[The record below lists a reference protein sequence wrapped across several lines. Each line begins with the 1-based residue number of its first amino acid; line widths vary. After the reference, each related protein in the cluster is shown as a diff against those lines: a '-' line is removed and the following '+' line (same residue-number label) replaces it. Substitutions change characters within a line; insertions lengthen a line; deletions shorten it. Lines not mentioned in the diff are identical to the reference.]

1 MLRRNLCQIGM
12 AFLLGVGWKIYD
24 SLYWCPA
31 FAVYVLWL
39 LLGLRPYLPVNMRK
53 RRMLFWCM
61 AFLLGS
67 IWGMRAVERQKN
79 IQDFLADAKE
89 IEFQGEIYKKEKKAD
104 QPIYYLRDVI
114 LRDQKEQMT
123 CSSVILYPGSDDEIM
138 GSIYIGKAR
147 IQAFRQARND
157 GNFDELSYYESS
169 GIAAKLEETAKI
181 KSIVPRFCLRQVLY
195 DLRGN
200 MARSYENWLPGEESG
215 VMKTLAL
222 GERDGQM
229 LGINIHILEAMDIA
243 GGACDGIYDASRGY
257 VMRGGREMENHFECL
272 WDLFRSIPSIETP
285 GVSVLDEYYW
295 LNKKDPNYS
304 LCRAT
309 VNRGQDAHTDGK
321 FNLSQKGCMEIMKLF
336 MTKDE
341 DLYDKTIEDVFDDE
355 VFDSTFWLY
364 WRTMFAF
371 ENWHSALEMKLYF
384 QRFIHHIAGLPDFSA
399 LKFTKYNQYES
410 LILPMKKYLEDAG
423 VEFRFNTEV
432 TNVIFEHKDGKKI
445 ATAIECKEKGV
456 EKGIVL
462 TENDLVFVTNGS
474 CTEGTIYGDQNHAPN
489 GDAEVRTS
497 GCWSLWKNIAKQ
509 DPSFGHP
516 EKFCS
521 DVAKTNWESAT
532 VTTLDDK
539 IIPYI
544 TKICKRDPKSGKV
557 VTGGIVSCQDSKWLL
572 SWTINRQGQFK
583 DQDKDKVCVW
593 VYGLFTDVP
602 GDYVKKPMKEC
613 TGKEITEEWLYHL
626 GVPVEEIEDLAENSA
641 VCVPTMMPYI
651 TAFFMP
657 RTKGDRPDVIPDG
670 CVNFAFLGQ
679 FADTPRDT
687 VFTTEYSV
695 RTAMEAVYGLL
706 GVDRGVPEVWGSVYD
721 VRELLDSS
729 VKLMDGKSPLEI
741 QLPGPLNALKK
752 PLLKL
757 VKGNVIE
764 KLLRDHDILKDNM

>member
-1 MLRRNLCQIGM
+1 MYYSSGN
-12 AFLLGVGWKIYD
+12 YE
-24 SLYWCPA
+24 A
-31 FAVYVLWL
+31 FAHPKKPEGVDHKSAYIVGA
-39 LLGLRPYLPVNMRK
+39 GLASLTAACYLV
-53 RRMLFWCM
+53 
-61 AFLLGS
+61 
-67 IWGMRAVERQKN
+67 
-79 IQDFLADAKE
+79 
-89 IEFQGEIYKKEKKAD
+89 
-104 QPIYYLRDVI
+104 
-114 LRDQKEQMT
+114 
-123 CSSVILYPGSDDEIM
+123 
-138 GSIYIGKAR
+138 
-147 IQAFRQARND
+147 
-157 GNFDELSYYESS
+157 
-169 GIAAKLEETAKI
+169 
-181 KSIVPRFCLRQVLY
+181 
-195 DLRGN
+195 
-200 MARSYENWLPGEESG
+200 
-215 VMKTLAL
+215 
-222 GERDGQM
+222 RDGQM
-229 LGINIHILEAMDIA
+229 KGEHIHVLEKGNLP
-243 GGACDGIYDASRGY
+243 GGACDGYKFENLGY
-257 VMRGGREMENHFECL
+257 VMRGGREMDNHFEVM
-272 WDLFRSIPSIETP
+272 WDMLHSIPSLETE
-285 GVSVLDEYYW
+285 GASVLDEYYW
-295 LNKKDPNYS
+295 LNKEDPNYS

-309 VNRGQDAHTDGK
+309 VNRGKDAHTDGK

-384 QRFIHHIAGLPDFSA
+384 QRFIHHISGLPDFSA

-410 LILPMKKYLEDAG
+410 LILPMVKYLEAAG
-423 VEFRFNTEV
+423 VTFQYNTEV
-432 TNVIFEHKDGKKI
+432 TNVIFDMRDGKKI
-445 ATAIECKEKGV
+445 AKTIECRVNGT
-456 EKGIVL
+456 EKGIPL

-509 DPSFGHP
+509 DPAFGHP

-521 DVAKTNWESAT
+521 DITKTNWESAT

-539 IIPYI
+539 ILPYI
-544 TKICKRDPKSGKV
+544 EKICQRDPRSGKT
-557 VTGGIVSCQDSKWLL
+557 VTGGIVSCKDSSWLL

-583 DQDKDKVCVW
+583 NQKKDEVCVW
-593 VYGLFTDVP
+593 VYSLFTDVP

-613 TGKEITEEWLYHL
+613 TGEEIAAEWLYHL
-626 GVPVEEIEDLAENSA
+626 GIPVDQIDELAKDKVVS
-641 VCVPTMMPYI
+641 VPTMMPYI

-679 FADTPRDT
+679 FAETPRDT

-729 VKLMDGKSPLEI
+729 VKLMDGMSPLEI
-741 QLPGPLNALKK
+741 ELPGPLNALKK
-752 PLLKL
+752 PLLRV
-757 VKGNVIE
+757 VKGTVVE
-764 KLLRDHDILKDNM
+764 KLLRDHNVIKDGMLD